1 MPEDTP
7 AEPPSPRAS
16 AISVGYA
23 FQPIGLVLMMGACC
37 FGALSGSILPKND
50 PPIDPWAE
58 FSSLEVLIGAALTI
72 GTLTSG
78 IGGVALL
85 AVGIGLQ
92 GEHPQSGRVGVA
104 VTTTMTLIY
113 VMVAAT
119 LLWRTQLSV
128 ASITAVVFVV
138 CSVILLSLAA
148 HSARVLKLH
157 PPPADRSAVTEEQL
171 EEMRDRRRRR
181 HE

>member
-7 AEPPSPRAS
+7 VEPPSPRAS

-23 FQPIGLVLMMGACC
+23 FQSIGLVLMMGACC
-37 FGALSGSILPKND
+37 FGALSGSILPTND
-50 PPIDPWAE
+50 QPMDPWAE
-58 FSSLEVLIGAALTI
+58 FFSPEVVIGAALTI

-78 IGGVALL
+78 IGGVALF

-104 VTTTMTLIY
+104 VTVTMTLIY
-113 VMVAAT
+113 AAVAAT

-128 ASITAVVFVV
+128 ASIAAVVFVV
-138 CSVILLSLAA
+138 GSLILLSLAA

-157 PPPADRSAVTEEQL
+157 PPPEDRSTVTEEQL
-171 EEMRDRRRRR
+171 EEMRDRRRR